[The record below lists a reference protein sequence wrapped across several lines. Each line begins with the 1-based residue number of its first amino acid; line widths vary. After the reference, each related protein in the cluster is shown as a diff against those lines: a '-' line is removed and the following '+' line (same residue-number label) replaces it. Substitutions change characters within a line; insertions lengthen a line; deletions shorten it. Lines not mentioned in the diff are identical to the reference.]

1 MALSGL
7 YFLAGIIVGP
17 LVLLFL
23 PPDYQSSL
31 PWPLY
36 ALHPLLQ
43 LRDLTFYQ
51 SSAKDRFSS
60 MAWSSPN
67 DFPPWESHW
76 DVLTINPSSESVKG
90 HIHHLSDLLCFLGGL
105 FFCRGNSSLIISH
118 SLITQISGVFFI
130 QTLILAQYFYCCFVF
145 RHPLRKNVVILTL
158 CFQRMSTGKS
168 LKHIYQICPELHCQW
183 RQGKLQQW
191 ILLFMQEV

>member
-1 MALSGL
+1 MTLSGL

-43 LRDLTFYQ
+43 LPDLTFYQ

-60 MAWSSPN
+60 MAWSSPTH
-67 DFPPWESHW
+67 FARGESHW
-76 DVLTINPSSESVKG
+76 AALAINPLLWKCKIPHS
-90 HIHHLSDLLCFLGGL
+90 LPLWSDIFLGDL
-105 FFCRGNSSLIISH
+105 FFSPRECVFDYLPFR
-118 SLITQISGVFFI
+118 ITQISGVFFI